1 MALATNTATKTL
13 TNLSTTSTIMPVANT
28 LPQIS
33 LPVARKKAVR
43 ALRLGELVTPPKTR
57 TTIGADR
64 ITPVS
69 IIIRPLATIF
79 G

>member
-28 LPQIS
+28 LPQIW

-43 ALRLGELVTPPKTR
+43 ALRLGELALGRDDVDVARVDPRKLDDH
-57 TTIGADR
+57 G
-64 ITPVS
+64 
-69 IIIRPLATIF
+69 
-79 G
+79 